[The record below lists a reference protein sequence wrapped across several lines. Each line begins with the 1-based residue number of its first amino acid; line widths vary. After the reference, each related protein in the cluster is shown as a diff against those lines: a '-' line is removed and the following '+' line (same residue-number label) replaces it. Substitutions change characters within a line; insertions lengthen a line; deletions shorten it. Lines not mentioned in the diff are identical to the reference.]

1 METGAIGA
9 FDGSHISSWDSN
21 QQTPNFRTRPPAPF
35 SAVRDSSSFSAQAL
49 ALTQN
54 TKALAPMQNTQVLAS
69 TQNIQELKLDSFEG
83 AARGYGS
90 NLYPLATTQTFG
102 RLDLYV

>member
-35 SAVRDSSSFSAQAL
+35 SAIRDSSSFSAQAL
-49 ALTQN
+49 A
-54 TKALAPMQNTQVLAS
+54 PMQNTQALVP
-69 TQNIQELKLDSFEG
+69 TQNIQELKLDGSEG

-90 NLYPLATTQTFG
+90 NLYPLAATQTFG